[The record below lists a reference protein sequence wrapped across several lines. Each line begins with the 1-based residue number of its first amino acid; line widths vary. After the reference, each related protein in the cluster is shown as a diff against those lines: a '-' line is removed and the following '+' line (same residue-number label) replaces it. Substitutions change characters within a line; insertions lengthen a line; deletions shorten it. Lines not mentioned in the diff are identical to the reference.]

1 MVDRAPVESST
12 KHAESLSIGN
22 VKHRGLVACVPWA
35 GGEYDEDAA
44 LKLYNN
50 GQVELWNGHCAL
62 LKYADSWVV
71 WTHLHKRE
79 AFCGSKSHRHSRK
92 PSNIHHCQAP
102 SQVLKMT
109 CETNNG
115 QESNIWMSKASPSLQ
130 EDGSHDCNQTWNQ
143 NLLFSTFFGRSLLFL
158 IQTKRWPTNLKADI
172 LEPLTG
178 IARPLIGVS
187 IAGQAPARWIS
198 I

>member
-1 MVDRAPVESST
+1 MDGWNCVW
-12 KHAESLSIGN
+12 N
-22 VKHRGLVACVPWA
+22 V
-35 GGEYDEDAA
+35 
-44 LKLYNN
+44 
-50 GQVELWNGHCAL
+50 HCAL
-62 LKYADSWVV
+62 LKDADSWVV

-79 AFCGSKSHRHSRK
+79 AFRGSKSHRHSRK

-115 QESNIWMSKASPSLQ
+115 QMSNIWMSKAIITFSPRRWKSRLQ
-130 EDGSHDCNQTWNQ
+130 PNLKSNFTLFHLLWK
-143 NLLFSTFFGRSLLFL
+143 NLLFF
-158 IQTKRWPTNLKADI
+158 IQIKRWPTNLKADI

-178 IARPLIGVS
+178 IARPLMGVS
-187 IAGQAPARWIS
+187 IAGQAPAHRKSIWRCRKDIKETRKRCQRWWQWLVIM